1 MDWEIFT
8 WRRSPVAY
16 TFKMLEKQTPF
27 HVPESKTCRD
37 CRLQKPLMEFTIH
50 KESKDRLS
58 NHCRS
63 CQKQRRRQSYE
74 RNRIKLA
81 EKSLIGTKRCR
92 QCGETKA
99 TQEFHRN
106 YANLE
111 GLHNF
116 CKTCRRL
123 SDKRRFEKIE
133 RILADNPP
141 TGEKVCAKCK
151 EEMELAKFY
160 VDRTKKDGRKTYC
173 KQCSNE
179 QKKKWLQNNPDK
191 LGRQRERS
199 VLRRKQQQHS
209 IADLILAY
217 AGSTTK

>member
-1 MDWEIFT
+1 
-8 WRRSPVAY
+8 
-16 TFKMLEKQTPF
+16 MLEKPTLP
-27 HVPESKTCRD
+27 PASESKTCRD

-133 RILADNPP
+133 RILTDNPP

-173 KQCSNE
+173 KNCSNE
-179 QKKKWLQNNPDK
+179 QKKTWLQNNPGK
-191 LGRQRERS
+191 LEKQRERL
-199 VLRRKQQQHS
+199 VLRRKQQRQHS

>member
-1 MDWEIFT
+1 
-8 WRRSPVAY
+8 
-16 TFKMLEKQTPF
+16 MLEKPTLP
-27 HVPESKTCRD
+27 PASESKTCRD

-50 KESKDRLS
+50 KESKDQLS

-63 CQKQRRRQSYE
+63 CQKQRRRQAYE
-74 RNRIKLA
+74 RNRKRLA
-81 EKSLIGTKRCR
+81 EKSLTGTKRCR
-92 QCGETKA
+92 QCGETKP

-106 YANLE
+106 YANRE
-111 GLHNF
+111 GLHNL
-116 CKTCRRL
+116 CKTCRRA

-141 TGEKVCAKCK
+141 TGKKVCAKCK
-151 EEMELAKFY
+151 EETELTNFY

-173 KQCSNE
+173 KQCSNT
-179 QKKKWLQNNPDK
+179 QKKKWLQNNPGN
-191 LGRQRERS
+191 LGRQRERLA
-199 VLRRKQQQHS
+199 LRRKQQQQHS